1 MGPTV
6 RLCCPLARSPM
17 PATLVEGTGGPRSM
31 PGMANRLIS
40 CSDALVRELLA
51 RQSWLEA
58 RLAPRPRRF
67 GLTPRPKEKQRNVP
81 KGWKLLG
88 IRPSS
93 NAWQAERWKTKF
105 GGGGGLFA
113 EKEEGLRANRPAFPR
128 MKNLRKAY
136 YDVTW
141 LQPDKQIPA
150 DAWVSCE
157 VNLDSG
163 MPHLGATSPRP
174 AGHFKL
180 NGKRALLWEPH
191 RPLPSLHQHSCE
203 EGRPDALYLLG
214 TSTKGPS
221 PRRLLP
227 VEVQRLWGVKPERS
241 TRSDPDEAAKH
252 ALLEPPT
259 GLAKLAGLCAGGG
272 AACFAPA
279 TPDDPSATDK
289 VGVCTLPWEDEAER
303 AMLGWVEQRQRERVV
318 GGKGSDRRSRSHRG
332 PEGSDPVQSDQGKGY
347 KGKSGNQAD
356 WQWKRDL
363 SGAVSRVLRHEG
375 GTEASPMTE
384 EGWMRLRVLMGHP
397 QVARLG
403 AQEKDLRDLVQRDN
417 KQRYTLAD
425 HDNEAWVAAW
435 SGHSIPFVVGPAWP
449 LPEDAVPRLLVHG
462 SYARHQTSISQKGIK
477 RRRRVLRGAEE
488 TCTSKTP
495 KTTTVDGERTSKS
508 RC

>member
-67 GLTPRPKEKQRNVP
+67 GLTPRPKEKQRNVA
-81 KGWKLLG
+81 KGWKVLG
-88 IRPSS
+88 ICAQGLEALGYQTLVKCVAGRTLEDQI
-93 NAWQAERWKTKF
+93 WWRRWVVCGKR
-105 GGGGGLFA
+105 GGAAREPPCLSA
-113 EKEEGLRANRPAFPR
+113 DEEPQTPA
-128 MKNLRKAY
+128 KAY
-136 YDVTW
+136 YDLTW

-221 PRRLLP
+221 
-227 VEVQRLWGVKPERS
+227 LWGVKPERS
-241 TRSDPDEAAKH
+241 TRS
-252 ALLEPPT
+252 
-259 GLAKLAGLCAGGG
+259 G
-272 AACFAPA
+272 
-279 TPDDPSATDK
+279 
-289 VGVCTLPWEDEAER
+289 
-303 AMLGWVEQRQRERVV
+303 
-318 GGKGSDRRSRSHRG
+318 RSR
-332 PEGSDPVQSDQGKGY
+332 
-347 KGKSGNQAD
+347 QA
-356 WQWKRDL
+356 R
-363 SGAVSRVLRHEG
+363 
-375 GTEASPMTE
+375 
-384 EGWMRLRVLMGHP
+384 
-397 QVARLG
+397 
-403 AQEKDLRDLVQRDN
+403 
-417 KQRYTLAD
+417 
-425 HDNEAWVAAW
+425 
-435 SGHSIPFVVGPAWP
+435 PA
-449 LPEDAVPRLLVHG
+449 
-462 SYARHQTSISQKGIK
+462 
-477 RRRRVLRGAEE
+477 
-488 TCTSKTP
+488 
-495 KTTTVDGERTSKS
+495 
-508 RC
+508 